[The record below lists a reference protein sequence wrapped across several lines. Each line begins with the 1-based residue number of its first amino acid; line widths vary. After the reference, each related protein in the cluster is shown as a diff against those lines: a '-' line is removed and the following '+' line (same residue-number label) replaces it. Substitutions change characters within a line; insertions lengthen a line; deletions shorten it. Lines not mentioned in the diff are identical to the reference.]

1 MSKTR
6 RIRFFSPFLGAV
18 LGLALSAAVGSSAE
32 ISQHLAGA
40 WIMDD
45 ASPALIY
52 PSNTDKFNVLRVS
65 PGKSTWAD
73 GFFFLKWSN
82 AARPERGYYSTE
94 TGRVWIT
101 TYRFVNQKEQRVEY
115 RGVVELNENGAVVW
129 KGTATTTGAR
139 KVSWQFEAKKR

>member
-1 MSKTR
+1 MKL
-6 RIRFFSPFLGAV
+6 FLRKPLGGVILLV
-18 LGLALSAAVGSSAE
+18 LGMATFSAGAE
-32 ISQHLAGA
+32 VQEHLTGA

-45 ASPALIY
+45 ATPALIY
-52 PSNTDKFNVLRVS
+52 PSNTDNFNVLRVS

-82 AARPERGYYSTE
+82 GARPERGYYSSE

-115 RGVVELNENGAVVW
+115 RGVVELDENGAVIW
-129 KGTATTTGAR
+129 KGTASTTGAR
-139 KVSWQFEAKKR
+139 KVSWEFEAKKR

>member
-1 MSKTR
+1 
-6 RIRFFSPFLGAV
+6 
-18 LGLALSAAVGSSAE
+18 
-32 ISQHLAGA
+32 
-40 WIMDD
+40 MDD
-45 ASPALIY
+45 ATPALIY

-82 AARPERGYYSTE
+82 GARPERGYYSTQ

-115 RGVVELNENGAVVW
+115 RGVVELDEKGAVTW
-129 KGTATTTGAR
+129 KGTASTTGAR
-139 KVSWQFEAKKR
+139 KVTWEFEAKKQ